1 MIRLLFCAIN
11 LSSISGSSVEF
22 HSDLES
28 IARSEIDL
36 LEDIVSNKDD
46 FRKRYNAAM
55 QKIKHELDPQV
66 ALNRS
71 PRKSGKKS
79 QAATPSPTKFTALDL
94 AKLEQITIP
103 ASVTRNVREGKF
115 SEYLNELRTQKSSE
129 ESSLVEFIPLERKA
143 RTISKL
149 IGTQISDLQKLI
161 QFVEELN
168 AADAKFSTQIAV
180 FTDLLSREK
189 RWNSRSIELSGE
201 LSNLTA
207 EIFVPVTHGNA
218 QNEKTTTEETQG
230 QVENDDLDKSY
241 EFIDN
246 IPETTAS
253 SVTKGLS
260 GTEYASDS
268 DDDFVKIDPQFLSE
282 A

>member
-1 MIRLLFCAIN
+1 L
-11 LSSISGSSVEF
+11 
-22 HSDLES
+22 
-28 IARSEIDL
+28 
-36 LEDIVSNKDD
+36 K
-46 FRKRYNAAM
+46 
-55 QKIKHELDPQV
+55 
-66 ALNRS
+66 
-71 PRKSGKKS
+71 
-79 QAATPSPTKFTALDL
+79 
-94 AKLEQITIP
+94 
-103 ASVTRNVREGKF
+103 
-115 SEYLNELRTQKSSE
+115 
-129 ESSLVEFIPLERKA
+129 
-143 RTISKL
+143 
-149 IGTQISDLQKLI
+149 KLI

-168 AADAKFSTQIAV
+168 AVDAKFPTQIAV

-207 EIFVPVTHGNA
+207 DIFVPVPNENA
-218 QNEKTTTEETQG
+218 QNEELPTEDTQG
-230 QVENDDLDKSY
+230 QGENDDLEKSY

-260 GTEYASDS
+260 GTEYAWDS